1 MTNIRKI
8 LVVGLDQAGKTS
20 ILNILT
26 NKYNLMDNL
35 KPTAGIERTE
45 IQILGIPILSWD
57 LGGQKIFREQ
67 YMKDLK
73 IFAETDSVFFVVDAM
88 NPARY
93 DEALQYYSDILSKFQ
108 KLDLKPKIVLCLHKI
123 DPNIRNNPNTNQ
135 IIEDLKELFQ
145 ARSADF
151 EITTFITS
159 IYDRKSIIESFS
171 RNFQELLVSLKPFK
185 KLLESLVRQLN
196 LDGLIL
202 FDENLMILSESY
214 RDLDCEQTCLN
225 LTYNSVYYMSQSNP
239 QMLDSEFAKN
249 FEFILNLRN
258 KQKRFNFVQVQFKEW
273 ALYLLTMGDKKLDSH
288 QIASAFNLIIKNFEI
303 SESE

>member
-1 MTNIRKI
+1 
-8 LVVGLDQAGKTS
+8 VVGLDQAGKTS

-26 NKYNLMDNL
+26 NRYNLMDNL

-57 LGGQKIFREQ
+57 LGGQQIYRKQYVKDIKI
-67 YMKDLK
+67 Y
-73 IFAETDSVFFVVDAM
+73 AETDSLFFVVDAL
-88 NPARY
+88 NPNRY
-93 DEALQYYSDILSKFQ
+93 EEALQYFSDTLDQFK
-108 KLDLKPKIVLCLHKI
+108 KLDLKPKIVLCLHKV
-123 DPNIRNNPNTNQ
+123 DPNIRDNPNTLQ
-135 IIEDLKELFQ
+135 IINNLKELFLER
-145 ARSADF
+145 ATDF
-151 EITTFITS
+151 EISTYVTS
-159 IYDRKSIIESFS
+159 IYDKKSIIESFS

-185 KLLESLVRQLN
+185 KLLELLVSQLN

-239 QMLDSEFAKN
+239 QMLDSNFAKN

-258 KQKRFNFVQVQFKEW
+258 KAKHFNFMQVQFKEW
-273 ALYLLTMGDKKLDSH
+273 NLYLLTMGGKKLNSYEI
-288 QIASAFNLIIKNFEI
+288 IAKFNSIIKGFEI
-303 SESE
+303 SESD